1 MILASSPP
9 STNAVTASSTDA
21 GLDVVEL
28 GGDHWTSPWGL
39 FGSIEPSPA
48 PGEWV
53 STGVSWVAWPL
64 ASWMARHT
72 RCEVVGIS
80 MSLTPNWR
88 TASSTA
94 LTMAGVEAIVP
105 ASPTPLTP
113 SGFDVAGVVTV
124 AVSKLGRSAAEGSV

>member
-1 MILASSPP
+1 AWRTGTRP
-9 STNAVTASSTDA
+9 

-53 STGVSWVAWPL
+53 STGVSSVARPL
-64 ASWMARHT
+64 ASWMARPP

-80 MSLTPNWR
+80 VWGTPRWP
-88 TASSTA
+88 TASRTP
-94 LTMAGVEAIVP
+94 LTMAGMDAMVP

-113 SGFDVAGVVTV
+113 SGFDVAGVSGRSVV
-124 AVSKLGRSAAEGSV
+124 KLGRSAAEGMV